1 MPSLAS
7 ACSCGASAGQLL
19 PVWTALR
26 VTFMRRGGQQPPRVT
41 HLLCPRGLGALW
53 TAHVQLLPG
62 PLPAGPQRCLR
73 WRGGRGPS
81 RCVGAPRPPRVR
93 TGAFRPE
100 RQVESSL
107 NRGFTPGEAL
117 LLLPPPPDVRQRP
130 ARDQGKPAAATPRR
144 AVLAAPRG
152 TRGAARTHTQPWGP
166 RAQALEARPAPR
178 ACRGH
183 LPGTSLGLTRD
194 RVSSGASKAHPQ
206 LRPAGPQR
214 WSPALVWVFS
224 HRVLLKGVLWLRPWI
239 LPFSDNCCLIM
250 NCLFDEL
257 GARGGVKT
265 NPVEETKVTMGAS
278 TRPPPGRFLPP
289 TLGQGRALLMHPLL
303 VAWSQQPGSGAP

>member
-1 MPSLAS
+1 M
-7 ACSCGASAGQLL
+7 
-19 PVWTALR
+19 
-26 VTFMRRGGQQPPRVT
+26 
-41 HLLCPRGLGALW
+41 GALW

-152 TRGAARTHTQPWGP
+152 TRGLPEHTRSRGTPGHRPW
-166 RAQALEARPAPR
+166 RPAPPPGP
-178 ACRGH
+178 AAGTCQAPA
-183 LPGTSLGLTRD
+183 LASPGTGCPQGPAKPTR
-194 RVSSGASKAHPQ
+194 SSDP
-206 LRPAGPQR
+206 PAP
-214 WSPALVWVFS
+214 SA
-224 HRVLLKGVLWLRPWI
+224 GVQPW
-239 LPFSDNCCLIM
+239 FGCFLI
-250 NCLFDEL
+250 E
-257 GARGGVKT
+257 
-265 NPVEETKVTMGAS
+265 S
-278 TRPPPGRFLPP
+278 
-289 TLGQGRALLMHPLL
+289 
-303 VAWSQQPGSGAP
+303 S